1 VQLPDLHVLFWIV
14 AVLMVIGEVAL
25 GVGTGVPLAGAV
37 TFFLLGLLE
46 WLGVLQGLNSRL
58 FVGAVL
64 FAVSTFLILRY
75 FKGRASAIS
84 REQDVNDY

>member
-1 VQLPDLHVLFWIV
+1 
-14 AVLMVIGEVAL
+14 
-25 GVGTGVPLAGAV
+25 
-37 TFFLLGLLE
+37 LE